1 MGSRRSEINTKTMP
15 LLFETEEPILTLDE
29 AERMLEFLRQMKSD
43 PLLEKV
49 RLLTQDSAKPEFS

>member
-1 MGSRRSEINTKTMP
+1 MGCRRSEINTKTMP
-15 LLFETEEPILTLDE
+15 LLFETGEPILTLDE

-49 RLLTQDSAKPEFS
+49 HLLTQDSAKPEFS